1 MRDTRVAVVAAHAT
15 HTKANAHVH
24 GAHGAQN
31 AAVPAG
37 EAALF
42 ANLLAKMGEA
52 DQSDAKTGKG
62 TTDPEKLLD
71 AHASAGKS
79 KKTKDHAD
87 DTIGQFA
94 DLQAMPAHLAVLNA
108 KFTSANGET
117 AHSKHGKADK
127 KADPV
132 DALDAAKDAGDA
144 KQILNRI
151 LEAKTSEPTGKNEPA
166 KNGKKAPAETVVAAD
181 TQLPVPAT
189 ASAAPAPSVT
199 EPAKAKNVTA
209 KHSDAL
215 KEAVKDV
222 QGADTAKTAIVPP
235 DGAAEADTKADAKA
249 KDAKDAK
256 ADTAKDAASQT
267 ATADKA
273 EALAAAA
280 DKTIRQGVASQG
292 SQARAL
298 PVHLEAQAAA
308 SQGGDGNKTGGDS
321 NSAHTQSQHTKADPD
336 TQPREDT
343 LQPAAPAP
351 LNSAGAT
358 QSTAHSQT
366 QSANVQPVTA
376 QGQTQTSS
384 PVVTASLQVAPQTA
398 QMAAQP
404 DVTALALQIAAKY
417 DDGNKQFDIRL
428 DPKELGRVEVKLTID
443 DQGRAQAHLAVEKP
457 QTLDMLQNDRS
468 NLERALKDSG
478 VALSQNGLNFSLK
491 GQERQQ
497 GDNTPSFRG
506 RSRSLAVTAA
516 IENASAAT
524 TASTNSFAAGDAR
537 LDIRV

>member
-1 MRDTRVAVVAAHAT
+1 MRDTRVAVVAAHAV

-31 AAVPAG
+31 AAVPAD

-42 ANLLAKMGEA
+42 ANLLAKANEA
-52 DQSDAKTGKG
+52 DQSDAKNVKD
-62 TTDPEKLLD
+62 TTDPEKLFD
-71 AHASAGKS
+71 THASA
-79 KKTKDHAD
+79 KKTEKAKDDASD
-87 DTIGQFA
+87 AIGQFA

-108 KFTSANGET
+108 KFASADSG
-117 AHSKHGKADK
+117 APHSKPGQTGK

-132 DALDAAKDAGDA
+132 DALETAKNADSA

-166 KNGKKAPAETVVAAD
+166 KTGKKTPAEAVVAAD
-181 TQLPVPAT
+181 TTLSVPDTAT
-189 ASAAPAPSVT
+189 AATPAMT
-199 EPAKAKNVTA
+199 EPAKANDVTA
-209 KHSDAL
+209 KHSDA
-215 KEAVKDV
+215 VKV
-222 QGADTAKTAIVPP
+222 QPEDTAKPAILPP
-235 DGAAEADTKADAKA
+235 DGAVAADTKADAKA
-249 KDAKDAK
+249 RDAKDTK
-256 ADTAKDAASQT
+256 ADTAKDSASQT

-308 SQGGDGNKTGGDS
+308 GQGGDGNKTGGDS

-358 QSTAHSQT
+358 QSAAHSQT
-366 QSANVQPVTA
+366 QTANVQPVTA

-384 PVVTASLQVAPQTA
+384 PVAAASLQVAPQTA

-404 DVTALALQIAAKY
+404 DITALAVQIAAKS

-457 QTLDMLQNDRS
+457 QTLDMLQNDRG

-478 VALSQNGLNFSLK
+478 IALSQNGLNFSLK

-516 IENASAAT
+516 IESTSAAIAASA
-524 TASTNSFAAGDAR
+524 NSFAAGNAR